1 MELSLYF
8 FGLLTGVKIGDAI
21 ASSFTLTE
29 QWDDIATSSF
39 TISKDG
45 QRNPYKVAGIPVGS
59 IVVIDKHQLS
69 GTFFEGY
76 GWGGII
82 TEIKENDNNYTI
94 TAREMR
100 SLLKS
105 QTTIDTT
112 SMGSVVY
119 ATYFAGMLGEIVN
132 SGDSAQNYS
141 KWLYCDARK
150 APNTSGYLP
159 SHTSNDIIDW
169 DTLLQECMDLGNF
182 VINYRFS
189 ISTGNTLSCT
199 AVFEAVT
206 DTILDI
212 NVGDGFISRP
222 IFSQGSAEAVNK
234 YIVKPSA
241 DNVLGSGTLIFY
253 LHPDGSIDDEDEN
266 RITPVVEQTAIYT
279 DSDYYS
285 AEDFYQT
292 SLANAKTA
300 MSADD
305 DSETTFTLYE
315 NKILMIKNFHPRQ
328 TIRIWMQGMDE
339 PFVKAQL
346 AKIEYKDSFTQPT
359 LTIGYKK
366 TRLSEKLSQSISKIS
381 SISNS
386 TTAVSRNATAGN
398 TGNAPKAGDG
408 IIVTDNTKVS
418 VDFEKVQSKIKV
430 GTQEE
435 FDNEKDQAV
444 GDFYIVED
452 DDTQRTD
459 PIPQVRTL
467 EAKPISV
474 PVVTSPPI
482 VINETAEEES
492 PHYSHALTLGA
503 SSTEANE
510 EKPKKNKSMS
520 LTLSGSNTEE
530 SSEEDT
536 GSHGS
541 KAPLLTLGG
550 NSANNTDKKSNTGC
564 LVLG

>member
-1 MELSLYF
+1 MELQLYF
-8 FGLLTGVKIGDAI
+8 FGLLTGVKIGDAV
-21 ASSFTLTE
+21 ATSFTLTE

-59 IVVIDKHQLS
+59 IVVIDIHQLA

-105 QTTIDTT
+105 QTTIDTA

-119 ATYFAGMLGEIVN
+119 ATYFAGMMGEIIN

-141 KWLYCDARK
+141 KWLYYDARK
-150 APNTSGYLP
+150 APQASGYLP

-169 DTLLQECMDLGNF
+169 DTLLQECMDLGDF

-206 DTILDI
+206 DTILNI

-241 DNVLGSGTLIFY
+241 DNVLGSDTLIFY
-253 LHPDGSIDDEDEN
+253 LHPGGVVDDEDDN

-305 DSETTFTLYE
+305 DSETTFALYE

-339 PFVKAQL
+339 PFVTAQL
-346 AKIEYKDSFTQPT
+346 AKIEYKDSFAQPT

-366 TRLSEKLSQSISKIS
+366 TRLTDKISQSISKVN

-386 TTAVSRNATAGN
+386 TSTVSRNATSGN
-398 TGNAPKAGDG
+398 SGNAPKAGDG

-418 VDFEKVQSKIKV
+418 VDFEKVQSRIKV
-430 GTQEE
+430 GSKSDQEKE
-435 FDNEKDQAV
+435 TEQKE
-444 GDFYIVED
+444 GDFYIVTGITVGSGGSGGSGGGTTLSISGNQSPIATCSGISLSEQQPVAVAEEKESPPSTPLNIGSAEQATTLSISAKEGMEEETKAIKEEAED
-452 DDTQRTD
+452 DKE
-459 PIPQVRTL
+459 I
-467 EAKPISV
+467 
-474 PVVTSPPI
+474 
-482 VINETAEEES
+482 EEES
-492 PHYSHALTLGA
+492 GMI
-503 SSTEANE
+503 STR
-510 EKPKKNKSMS
+510 
-520 LTLSGSNTEE
+520 
-530 SSEEDT
+530 
-536 GSHGS
+536 
-541 KAPLLTLGG
+541 
-550 NSANNTDKKSNTGC
+550 
-564 LVLG
+564 